1 MSNQINDIM
10 ATSLSNI
17 KEIVDVNTVIG
28 DAVQTPDGSVI
39 IPICKICFGIA
50 TGGAEYKGSIDF
62 ANYTNAMDK
71 KSDDKFVVPVK
82 YPFAGG
88 CATGVSIIPTAFIKS
103 ANGEIHL
110 INIDSENTSEKL
122 LNLVPDLFDKII
134 KVLENKKNRSQEES
148 GENDFDVEM

>member
-28 DAVQTPDGSVI
+28 DAVQTPDGAVI

-50 TGGAEYKGSIDF
+50 TGGAEYQGSIDF
-62 ANYTNAMDK
+62 SNTTQLNEK
-71 KSDDKFVVPVK
+71 RLDDKFIVPVK

-103 ANGEIHL
+103 ANGEVEL
-110 INIDSENTSEKL
+110 ININSESNIEKL
-122 LNLVPDLFDKII
+122 LNAVPDLFEKIYNSI
-134 KVLENKKNRSQEES
+134 SKKNRQPQSED
-148 GENDFDVEM
+148 GDNDNDID